1 MISSTTNRLTNPLT
15 SKELVL
21 KAHSQLTSVI
31 VGRSGARDTS
41 HLEDVPAERIAVCL
55 KLTMDE
61 YVKANAITDDTERTK
76 RCAQIQRKLSSLES
90 LKTIASL
97 ISEID
102 WED

>member
-1 MISSTTNRLTNPLT
+1 MTSSTNLLTNLT

-31 VGRSGARDTS
+31 VGRSAARDTS
-41 HLEDVPAERIAVCL
+41 HMADTPDQRIAECL
-55 KLTMDE
+55 KLTMNE
-61 YVKANAITDDTERTK
+61 YIKANAITNDDERTK

-90 LKTIASL
+90 LKTLASL
-97 ISEID
+97 IAEID